1 MTEVSLEWSSPN
13 ETLKSYPYQQDS
25 GTVQREGEEFKD
37 QKSGSTAKEECHLN
51 TKVVEIINISQ
62 LCLSTW
68 DLKKTKLV
76 NIIAWMGRR

>member
-37 QKSGSTAKEECHLN
+37 QKSGSTTKEECHLN